1 MNLQI
6 ILQVQVILYIM
17 ELVHSILV
25 MEQLMNGMLMSDLPL
40 NLLVT
45 FLIIVNTT
53 AITIKETLHIK
64 TKAPLWAGLWF
75 IIRVRL

>member
-1 MNLQI
+1 MLVGVLILNLQI

-45 FLIIVNTT
+45 FLIIAVTT
-53 AITIKETLHIK
+53 ALTIK
-64 TKAPLWAGLWF
+64 
-75 IIRVRL
+75 

>member
-64 TKAPLWAGLWF
+64 KCKKQTGGCNF
-75 IIRVRL
+75 

>member
-45 FLIIVNTT
+45 FLIIAVTT
-53 AITIKETLHIK
+53 ALTIK
-64 TKAPLWAGLWF
+64 
-75 IIRVRL
+75 